1 MIAAPSPA
9 HSPPRWAAND
19 PVGEVPA
26 SPPLRPDIERFKY
39 RNPQQRKRPPFQ
51 KRPDKDKQ
59 KPDDEHKVDDYA

>member
-9 HSPPRWAAND
+9 LPLLPRLAAND

-26 SPPLRPDIERFKY
+26 APPLRERFNY
-39 RNPQQRKRPPFQ
+39 QNPRQRQRPPFHQ
-51 KRPDKDKQ
+51 KKPEKDKQ